1 MEIANNSVVSID
13 YELKN
18 DSGEVLDASAE
29 GTPLVY
35 LHGHR
40 NIIPGLEQAL
50 EGKTAGDSLDVR
62 IAPGDAYGELNEAL
76 KQKVPKDRF
85 QGVDNLEV
93 GMQFQAST
101 DRGPISVRIV
111 AVEGDEVTVDG
122 NHPLAGE
129 HLNFNVTV
137 REVRAAD
144 ESEIAHGHV
153 HGKGGVEH

>member
-1 MEIANNSVVSID
+1 MQIANDSVVSID

-18 DSGEVLDASAE
+18 DAGEVLDASAE
-29 GTPLVY
+29 GSPLVY

-40 NIIPGLEQAL
+40 NLISGLEQVL
-50 EGKTAGDSLDVR
+50 EGKATGDSLKVR
-62 IAPGDAYGELNEAL
+62 IAPADAYGEVNESL
-76 KQKVPKDRF
+76 RQRVPKDRF
-85 QGVDNLEV
+85 QGVEQLEV

-101 DRGPISVRIV
+101 DKGPISVRIV
-111 AVEGDEVTVDG
+111 AVEEELVTVDG

-137 REVRAAD
+137 CDVRAAE

>member
-1 MEIANNSVVSID
+1 MQIANDSVVSID

-18 DSGEVLDASAE
+18 DAGEVLDASAE
-29 GTPLVY
+29 GSPLVY

-40 NIIPGLEQAL
+40 NLISGLEQAL
-50 EGKTAGDSLDVR
+50 EGKTTGESLEVR
-62 IAPGDAYGELNEAL
+62 IAPADAYGEVNESL
-76 KQKVPKDRF
+76 RQSVPKDRF
-85 QGVDNLEV
+85 QGVEQLEV

-101 DRGPISVRIV
+101 DKGPISVRIV
-111 AVEGDEVTVDG
+111 AVEEELVTVDG

-137 REVRAAD
+137 RDVRAAE